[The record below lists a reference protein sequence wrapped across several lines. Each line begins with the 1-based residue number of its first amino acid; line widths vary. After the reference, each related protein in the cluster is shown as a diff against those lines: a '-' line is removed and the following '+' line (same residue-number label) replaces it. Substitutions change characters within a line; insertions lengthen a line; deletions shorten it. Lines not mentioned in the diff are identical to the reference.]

1 MPDTWRHAVAR
12 WSAMNAPH
20 RAALPEGEAPE
31 PLAEWTYYQSLA
43 GVWPAELVPEAALR
57 DGAALLG
64 NLRERLLAYMEKMA
78 REAKQRTSWTNPN
91 AAYEEALAGF
101 ISRTL
106 SPETTGDFLDDFART
121 CRPLWLAGAVNSL
134 SQLAVKLAAPGVP
147 DIYQGCELW
156 DFSLVDPDNR
166 QPVDFALR
174 ESLLD
179 KAGAGEAATLVDNW
193 LSGVPKMALLAAGL
207 RARRQHPPLFA
218 EGRYDAAEVTG
229 DCARHV
235 VAFQR
240 TMNDAS
246 ALVVA
251 PRFVLNLLTGEDRPL
266 VPAHRW
272 RDTAVV
278 LPGARPGRAMRNLVT
293 GELYDCDSSL
303 LLHKLLSSFPVA
315 LLVEVDRQGV

>member
-1 MPDTWRHAVAR
+1 MI
-12 WSAMNAPH
+12 
-20 RAALPEGEAPE
+20 
-31 PLAEWTYYQSLA
+31 YQSLLGIFPPDA
-43 GVWPAELVPEAALR
+43 LCLSAGKAAGSTPPRSGVWDPRAQLAERLR
-57 DGAALLG
+57 DYIIKA
-64 NLRERLLAYMEKMA
+64 A
-78 REAKQRTSWTNPN
+78 REAKNRTNWYEPN
-91 AAYEEALAGF
+91 EDYEQALTEFIDELCQSDDAADFRCDVEALSTIIAF
-101 ISRTL
+101 H
-106 SPETTGDFLDDFART
+106 
-121 CRPLWLAGAVNSL
+121 GAVNSL
-134 SQLAVKLAAPGVP
+134 AQLVVKLAAPGVP

-179 KAGAGEAATLVDNW
+179 KAGAGGAATLVDNW

-207 RARRQHPPLFA
+207 RARRQHPTLFA
-218 EGRYDAAEVTG
+218 EGRYDAVEVSG
-229 DCARHV
+229 ECARHV

-266 VPAHRW
+266 VPALRW

-278 LPGARPGRAMRNLVT
+278 LPRARLGRAMRNLVT
-293 GELYDCDSSL
+293 GELHDCDSSL

-315 LLVEVDRQGV
+315 LLVEVDRQGA